1 MSVWFEV
8 SDKIECTIQQV
19 KNTFENQGEYYVGV
33 ISLMPGLLGFFNRSF
48 GKSNKGNAFLAS
60 YENYFE
66 QQNE

>member
-33 ISLMPGLLGFFNRSF
+33 ISLMPGLLGFFNRSV